1 MTETNTDM
9 STDVMSDYNN
19 LGKVNIIDAAIAQDK
34 DAFMQAFNDAISQK
48 VVDALEVKK
57 VEIASNLL
65 GTQEVETNE
74 IETTQAEVDGS
85 RDGRVAQQRVC
96 RAQHRRLR
104 TRNGTGVLLGSPGLQ
119 CGPVDRLRHFR
130 RGDLCPPVRLQLCGQ

>member
-34 DAFMQAFNDAISQK
+34 DAFMQAFNNAISQK

-85 RDGRVAQQRVC
+85 SDGQVAADATEASQE
-96 RAQHRRLR
+96 A
-104 TRNGTGVLLGSPGLQ
+104 
-119 CGPVDRLRHFR
+119 
-130 RGDLCPPVRLQLCGQ
+130 

>member
-74 IETTQAEVDGS
+74 IETAETEVDGS
-85 RDGRVAQQRVC
+85 SDG
-96 RAQHRRLR
+96 
-104 TRNGTGVLLGSPGLQ
+104 
-119 CGPVDRLRHFR
+119 
-130 RGDLCPPVRLQLCGQ
+130 QLAAEVSQEA

>member
-1 MTETNTDM
+1 MTETNTEM
-9 STDVMSDYNN
+9 STDMMNSFNEF
-19 LGKVNIIDAAIAQDK
+19 GKVEIVNAALAQDK
-34 DAFMQAFNDAISQK
+34 DAFMQAFNNAISQK

-85 RDGRVAQQRVC
+85 SDGQVAADATEASQE
-96 RAQHRRLR
+96 A
-104 TRNGTGVLLGSPGLQ
+104 
-119 CGPVDRLRHFR
+119 
-130 RGDLCPPVRLQLCGQ
+130 